1 MATEPQVGLRQQEV
15 RGHQLYLAR
24 AIDVER
30 VPQRLHGAGYRHL
43 EVPVDEEFRGLH
55 PAQVNQSQFA
65 LAHVGLLALALLHL
79 HRCAHARRQRQDR
92 KDRPSQLPLPLSLP
106 LCASAC
112 ARGCGRVGV
121 SRASRAQALAPSA
134 SVFLSCA
141 RAAAANGDAPH
152 AQSTDRWYDGRRLP
166 QRHEQLGNLVLDAI
180 PVQLQRAPVA
190 VIVGHA
196 CGMRHEG
203 SDTRSLPPSAAEAR
217 GGLLARH
224 RDTRTHTPRTK
235 VVDDNRGRLP
245 GELAEELL
253 PLGRRE
259 RVQPLRRRRPRA
271 LHLPPSTSP
280 GGPSNGRL
288 MIFRSPQVQLLRE
301 ERQTCPPPPECGGV
315 DRPRPPARRCAG
327 AIARARA

>member
-1 MATEPQVGLRQQEV
+1 MGV
-15 RGHQLYLAR
+15 
-24 AIDVER
+24 
-30 VPQRLHGAGYRHL
+30 
-43 EVPVDEEFRGLH
+43 
-55 PAQVNQSQFA
+55 S
-65 LAHVGLLALALLHL
+65 
-79 HRCAHARRQRQDR
+79 
-92 KDRPSQLPLPLSLP
+92 
-106 LCASAC
+106 CASL
-112 ARGCGRVGV
+112 
-121 SRASRAQALAPSA
+121 AQSLTLSA

-141 RAAAANGDAPH
+141 HAAAANGDAPH

-271 LHLPPSTSP
+271 LHLPPSCFREVP
-280 GGPSNGRL
+280 PLGNGRL
-288 MIFRSPQVQLLRE
+288 
-301 ERQTCPPPPECGGV
+301 TCHSFSAFAPRPLARATKIGPPTPLPIVEV

-327 AIARARA
+327 AVARARA

>member
-1 MATEPQVGLRQQEV
+1 MGV
-15 RGHQLYLAR
+15 
-24 AIDVER
+24 
-30 VPQRLHGAGYRHL
+30 
-43 EVPVDEEFRGLH
+43 
-55 PAQVNQSQFA
+55 S
-65 LAHVGLLALALLHL
+65 
-79 HRCAHARRQRQDR
+79 
-92 KDRPSQLPLPLSLP
+92 
-106 LCASAC
+106 CASL
-112 ARGCGRVGV
+112 
-121 SRASRAQALAPSA
+121 AQSLTLSA

-141 RAAAANGDAPH
+141 HAAAANGDAPH

-245 GELAEELL
+245 GEFAEELL

-271 LHLPPSTSP
+271 LHLPPSCFREVP
-280 GGPSNGRL
+280 PLGNGRL
-288 MIFRSPQVQLLRE
+288 
-301 ERQTCPPPPECGGV
+301 TCHSFSAFA
-315 DRPRPPARRCAG
+315 RPRQGTVINQCDGSAKS
-327 AIARARA
+327 